1 MNTDYRLP
9 TEHSM
14 KRRSDGHDYSRKGVY
29 HITISAFEALR
40 QPFGRIAGRLDRPD
54 GDSDAPHVELTPVGR
69 MVAEE
74 LTGSIRRYYP
84 MLEVIDFVVMPEHLH
99 FLLQA
104 HGDVVSQNGKAT
116 HLGHVI
122 AGFKYGCNK
131 RFWAM
136 TGRTDLATKS
146 PGTLTSP
153 AAPPSPSSAAAVPAA
168 VPSSGAAVPSRP
180 AAPSSDAGPAVS
192 PSCPGGPSSSSPA
205 GSVLGDSVAK
215 KGAAAKEKL
224 PPLFEK
230 GYCDVMPVDAAQLA
244 TQRAYIRANPRS
256 RLLRMSNRQWLQP
269 HRLTVDTAVRLPAL
283 HGYLQ
288 RECPHQLTTDLF
300 SSISS
305 RLLQAGGHVQCDS
318 YGNLELLRRPL
329 LPVVCHR
336 ADAALF
342 PNQKSRCLTAAASGS
357 VLVSARISPSEK
369 EILDTALLC
378 GFPVVLIEANGFPDI
393 FHPSA
398 DRMDDCA
405 AGRLLLLT
413 PWSYQFRPHDE
424 SVTVPFCK
432 TMNCMVQAV
441 CRQKDSW
448 WKKS

>member
-1 MNTDYRLP
+1 MNTDFRLP

-14 KRRSDGHDYSRKGVY
+14 KRRSDAHDYSRKGVY
-29 HITISAFEALR
+29 HITISASEALR

-74 LTGSIRRYYP
+74 LTGSIRQYYP
-84 MLEVIDFVVMPEHLH
+84 MLEVIDFVIMPEHLH

-153 AAPPSPSSAAAVPAA
+153 AAL
-168 VPSSGAAVPSRP
+168 SSGAAVPSCP
-180 AAPSSDAGPAVS
+180 AAPSSGAAS
-192 PSCPGGPSSSSPA
+192 PSCPAAPSSGAASPSCPFVPPSCPAA

-215 KGAAAKEKL
+215 KGAAEKEKL

-256 RLLRMSNRQWLQP
+256 RLLRMTNRQWLQP
-269 HRLTVDTAVRLPAL
+269 HRLTVDTAVSLPAL

-288 RECPHQLTTDLF
+288 RECPRQLTAEQF

-369 EILDTALLC
+369 EIVDAALLS
-378 GFPVVLIEANGFPDI
+378 GFPVALIEANGFPAL

-405 AGRLLLLT
+405 AGRLLLLA
-413 PWSYQFRPHDE
+413 PWSYQFRNHDE
-424 SVTVPFCK
+424 SVSVPFCK
-432 TMNCMVQAV
+432 TMNCIVQAV
-441 CRQKDSW
+441 CRQKDTW
-448 WKKS
+448 WKN

>member
-14 KRRSDGHDYSRKGVY
+14 KRRSDAHDYSRKGVY
-29 HITISAFEALR
+29 HITISASEALR

-74 LTGSIRRYYP
+74 LTGSIRQYYP

-136 TGRTDLATKS
+136 TGRADLATKS

-153 AAPPSPSSAAAVPAA
+153 AAP
-168 VPSSGAAVPSRP
+168 SSGAAVPS
-180 AAPSSDAGPAVS
+180 GAVVP
-192 PSCPGGPSSSSPA
+192 PSCPAAA

-215 KGAAAKEKL
+215 KGAAEKEKL

-256 RLLRMSNRQWLQP
+256 RLLRMTNRQWLQP
-269 HRLTVDTAVRLPAL
+269 QRLTVDTAVSLPAL

-288 RECPHQLTTDLF
+288 RECPRQLTAEQF

-305 RLLQAGGHVQCDS
+305 RLLQAGGHVQCDC

-369 EILDTALLC
+369 EIVDAALLS
-378 GFPVVLIEANGFPDI
+378 GFPVVLIEANGFPAL

-405 AGRLLLLT
+405 AGRLLLLA
-413 PWSYQFRPHDE
+413 PWSYQFRNHDE
-424 SVTVPFCK
+424 SVSVPFCK
-432 TMNCMVQAV
+432 TMNCIVQAV
-441 CRQKDSW
+441 CRQKDTW
-448 WKKS
+448 WKN

>member
-29 HITISAFEALR
+29 HITISASEELR

-74 LTGSIRRYYP
+74 LTGSIRQYYP
-84 MLEVIDFVVMPEHLH
+84 MLEVIDYVVMPEHLH

-136 TGRTDLATKS
+136 TGIADLATKS

-153 AAPPSPSSAAAVPAA
+153 AAPPSPSIPAAAPA
-168 VPSSGAAVPSRP
+168 PSRP
-180 AAPSSDAGPAVS
+180 AAV
-192 PSCPGGPSSSSPA
+192 

-215 KGAAAKEKL
+215 KGAGEQEKL

-230 GYCDVMPVDAAQLA
+230 GYCDVMPVDGAQLA

-269 HRLTVDTAVRLPAL
+269 HRLTVDTAVSLPAL

-288 RECPHQLTTDLF
+288 RECPRQLTAEQF

-369 EILDTALLC
+369 EILDTALLS
-378 GFPVVLIEANGFPDI
+378 GFPVVLLEANGFPDI

-424 SVTVPFCK
+424 SLTVPFCK

-448 WKKS
+448 WKQS

>member
-1 MNTDYRLP
+1 MSTDYRLP

-14 KRRSDGHDYSRKGVY
+14 KRRSDAHDYSRKGVY
-29 HITISAFEALR
+29 HITISASADLR
-40 QPFGRIAGRLDRPD
+40 QPFGHIAGRLDRPD

-74 LTGSIRRYYP
+74 LTGSIRQYYP
-84 MLEVIDFVVMPEHLH
+84 MLEVIDFVVMPEHIH

-136 TGRTDLATKS
+136 TGRADLATKS

-153 AAPPSPSSAAAVPAA
+153 AAL
-168 VPSSGAAVPSRP
+168 SSGAAVPSGA
-180 AAPSSDAGPAVS
+180 AAPSSGAAT
-192 PSCPGGPSSSSPA
+192 A

-215 KGAAAKEKL
+215 KGAAEKEKL

-230 GYCDVMPVDAAQLA
+230 GYCDVMPVDGAQLA

-256 RLLRMSNRQWLQP
+256 RLLRMTNRQWLQP

-283 HGYLQ
+283 YGYLQ
-288 RECPHQLTTDLF
+288 RECPRQLTADLF
-300 SSISS
+300 SSVSS
-305 RLLQAGGHVQCDS
+305 RLLQGGGHVLCDS

-342 PNQKSRCLTAAASGS
+342 PNQKSRCLSAAASGS

-369 EILDTALLC
+369 EILDTALLS
-378 GFPVVLIEANGFPDI
+378 GFPVVLIEANGFPAL

-405 AGRLLLLT
+405 AGRLLLLA
-413 PWSYQFRPHDE
+413 PWSYQFRNHDE
-424 SVTVPFCK
+424 SVSVPFCK
-432 TMNCMVQAV
+432 TMNCIVQAV
-441 CRQKDSW
+441 CRQKDTW
-448 WKKS
+448 WKN